1 MAFWG
6 IEVKPGKPYTH
17 KSDDS
22 NGRLHISMAT
32 LALGT
37 ATAKSVL
44 QCNVGNRSPVYL
56 CALYPVSSESLQLN
70 LEFEEADDVVFS
82 VIGPRSVFLTG
93 YYLRGAGQELEPCGE
108 DIVDTETER
117 SEDSDED
124 EYEDSFINDDD
135 LEVYPPSP
143 VSDGGEILDNE
154 KPKNRKDSR
163 IRLRKK
169 YQICESDDE
178 GCSQQKDTVK
188 GSSSELA
195 LQSED
200 DDSVPISYLY
210 KSKTT
215 ANKTTEEVE
224 GNTNKETCE
233 TSNKKTEDGNYVIE
247 PTRTADNVVS
257 GQPKIT
263 IEKTT
268 EEIEGKTDKGTG
280 ETSDQKAEDDGNYAI
295 QPKRKAHDVFIDG
308 QSKTTMKER
317 TEEVDGRADKGTG
330 ETSYKRTEELEL
342 SDTVMLPSTE
352 VGCEDGERPKKKRKE
367 REKEERTCEAESK
380 HYNFVKEDKAQ
391 QNESN
396 AENRVQDFP
405 LRDKAAND
413 NREAELLDK
422 FFLPSTKVGSEDGEK
437 PKKKRKE
444 RLKEGKAFGKD
455 SNIVKEDKV
464 QQDEVKANNMI
475 LGSLEVELPEN
486 PLLPSTKIG
495 SEVGE
500 KLKKKSKQQA
510 RDVKISKTDSK
521 HNNGVRED
529 RAQQNEAKAND
540 IVQGLP
546 MTDEQNQNL
555 ANDKSFDSN
564 VREFDDENH
573 SKEKNIKK
581 KKKSRTQENVEA
593 VNKNIS
599 LLSVDKIE
607 NKEVND
613 KSSQVQTLSNGLMIE
628 VLEMGKPDGKV
639 AAFGK
644 KISINYNGKLKENG
658 ESFDSNVGAAPYK
671 FRLGV
676 GKVIEGWDIG
686 LDGMRVGEKRR
697 LIIPPSMG
705 FGSEGCGENVPPDSW
720 LEYDVE
726 LVKVH

>member
-1 MAFWG
+1 MF
-6 IEVKPGKPYTH
+6 PY
-17 KSDDS
+17 
-22 NGRLHISMAT
+22 
-32 LALGT
+32 ALFD
-37 ATAKSVL
+37 VL
-44 QCNVGNRSPVYL
+44 QHLQYTRVWGYVECMCLNYLVRVYSSNSTCSLMFMEYVSECFDL
-56 CALYPVSSESLQLN
+56 CLLVALTSL
-70 LEFEEADDVVFS
+70 
-82 VIGPRSVFLTG
+82 
-93 YYLRGAGQELEPCGE
+93 
-108 DIVDTETER
+108 
-117 SEDSDED
+117 
-124 EYEDSFINDDD
+124 
-135 LEVYPPSP
+135 
-143 VSDGGEILDNE
+143 EILDNE

-188 GSSSELA
+188 GSSSELE

-280 ETSDQKAEDDGNYAI
+280 ETSDKKAEDDGNYAI

-413 NREAELLDK
+413 K
-422 FFLPSTKVGSEDGEK
+422 
-437 PKKKRKE
+437 
-444 RLKEGKAFGKD
+444 
-455 SNIVKEDKV
+455 
-464 QQDEVKANNMI
+464 
-475 LGSLEVELPEN
+475 
-486 PLLPSTKIG
+486 
-495 SEVGE
+495 
-500 KLKKKSKQQA
+500 
-510 RDVKISKTDSK
+510 
-521 HNNGVRED
+521 
-529 RAQQNEAKAND
+529 
-540 IVQGLP
+540 
-546 MTDEQNQNL
+546 
-555 ANDKSFDSN
+555 
-564 VREFDDENH
+564 
-573 SKEKNIKK
+573 
-581 KKKSRTQENVEA
+581 
-593 VNKNIS
+593 
-599 LLSVDKIE
+599 
-607 NKEVND
+607 
-613 KSSQVQTLSNGLMIE
+613 
-628 VLEMGKPDGKV
+628 
-639 AAFGK
+639 
-644 KISINYNGKLKENG
+644 
-658 ESFDSNVGAAPYK
+658 
-671 FRLGV
+671 
-676 GKVIEGWDIG
+676 
-686 LDGMRVGEKRR
+686 
-697 LIIPPSMG
+697 
-705 FGSEGCGENVPPDSW
+705 
-720 LEYDVE
+720 
-726 LVKVH
+726 